1 MKKDKNKKKKTDL
14 SRGWKI
20 LFKYLFEYR
29 KQVIFLSV
37 LGVVSA
43 IANGT
48 VPYLIGRFF
57 DAVLEPS
64 AQAFVGSVLEMPM
77 WLLFIIIFAFVQITA
92 DIVDW
97 INSVESSWIGTD
109 IHGRYLARAH
119 SYLLKLPV
127 SFHVNR
133 KMGEVRENINMAS
146 SAMFNIIEQVV
157 IPLAPQFLSI
167 IIGAG
172 ISFAIN
178 WMLGTVLVAGVLIY
192 LVTLSKVVAP
202 IAELTRKGSRAWG
215 KAYGYSWDATAN
227 VSAVKKFT
235 TEEYESKNIHKKFVD
250 VAARLWHKVEKVWSN
265 ISFYQRVIVTVTRVS
280 IFVLSVGLIQKGAI
294 SIGELIALN
303 GYAAMVFGPFVIL
316 GINWQTIQNG
326 LVRIEEAEKV
336 LTVPTED
343 YTPKGAAVLKNL
355 RGGIEFRDVS
365 FYYKKKDGDILKSI
379 NFKVSAGETVALV
392 GESGVGKSTLI
403 DLISGYYFAQKG
415 KVLVDGTNV
424 KKIDLNFLRKNI
436 AVVPQEVALFND
448 TIKTNIKYG
457 SFRSSDEK
465 VKQASAQAHA
475 DIFIDKFPKKY
486 EQVVGE
492 RGIKLSVGQKQRVAI
507 ARAIL
512 RDPKILILD
521 EPTSALDPRIE
532 RLITDSL
539 KELMKGRTT
548 FIIAHRLSTVR
559 QADKIFVFK
568 EGRIIEEGN
577 HEELMSIEDGE
588 YQRLY
593 REDALTCGLNAREE
607 AGRIVF

>member
-1 MKKDKNKKKKTDL
+1 MKKDKKTKKKKTDL

-37 LGVVSA
+37 LGVISA
-43 IANGT
+43 VANGT

-57 DAVLEPS
+57 DAVLDPS
-64 AQAFVGSVLEMPM
+64 AAVFIGSALEMPL
-77 WLLFIIIFAFVQITA
+77 WLLFIIIFATVQIIA
-92 DIVDW
+92 DVVDW
-97 INSVESSWIGTD
+97 INSIERSWIGTD
-109 IHGRYLARAH
+109 VHGRYLARAH

-127 SFHVNR
+127 PFHVNR
-133 KMGEVRENINMAS
+133 KIGEVRENINMAGN
-146 SAMFNIIEQVV
+146 AMTNIIEQVV
-157 IPLAPQFLSI
+157 ISLAPQFLSI
-167 IIGAG
+167 AIGVA
-172 ISFAIN
+172 IAFAIN
-178 WMLGTVLVAGVLIY
+178 WVLGTVLIAGVLVY
-192 LVTLSKVVAP
+192 LITLSKVVAP
-202 IAELTRKGSRAWG
+202 IAEFTRKGNKAWG
-215 KAYGYSWDATAN
+215 RAYGYSWDANAN
-227 VSAVKKFT
+227 IFSVKKFT
-235 TEEYESKNIHKKFVD
+235 AEEYESKNIHKKFVD
-250 VAARLWHKVEKVWSN
+250 IAARLWHKVEKIWSN
-265 ISFYQRVIVTVTRVS
+265 ISFYQRVIVTVTRVL
-280 IFVLSVGLIQKGAI
+280 IFVLSVGMIQKGII

-303 GYAAMVFGPFVIL
+303 GYAAMVFGPFVTL
-316 GINWQTIQNG
+316 GMNWQTIQNG

-336 LTVPTED
+336 LTMPTED
-343 YTPKGAAVLKNL
+343 YTPKDAAPLKDL
-355 RGGIEFRDVS
+355 RGDIEFRGVN
-365 FYYKKKDGDILKSI
+365 FYYKKKDGDILKDI

-415 KVLVDGTNV
+415 KVLVDGTDV
-424 KKIDLNFLRKNI
+424 KKINLNLLRKNI
-436 AVVPQEVALFND
+436 AVVPQEVALFNN
-448 TIKTNIKYG
+448 TIKINIKYG
-457 SFRSSDEK
+457 SFRASDEK
-465 VKQASAQAHA
+465 VKQAAEQAHA
-475 DIFIDKFPKKY
+475 DMFIEKFPKKY

-539 KELMKGRTT
+539 KELMHGRTT

-559 QADKIFVFK
+559 QADKILVFK

-577 HEELMSIEDGE
+577 HEELMNVKDGE

-593 REDALTCGLNAREE
+593 RMHVGLQ
-607 AGRIVF
+607 